1 MTGLSDHCFGCK
13 TECKT
18 KEAVGRAIRASSGLQ
33 GGLPRHTERRGYSR
47 VVVRQLSGPCCC
59 AGSSAASKAREGT
72 WG

>member
-33 GGLPRHTERRGYSR
+33 GGGAFAQTHGEERLQQGT
-47 VVVRQLSGPCCC
+47 QLSGPCCC